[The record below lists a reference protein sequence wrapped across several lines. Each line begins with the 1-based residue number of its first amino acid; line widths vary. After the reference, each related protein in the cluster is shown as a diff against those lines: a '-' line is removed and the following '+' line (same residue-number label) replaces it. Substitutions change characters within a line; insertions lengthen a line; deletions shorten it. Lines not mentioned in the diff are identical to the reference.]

1 MDYDKIRSMSD
12 EELNIFI
19 EGLKGRSLKRC
30 TKCGAEVRKVLK
42 IENKD
47 SVQTKALCGLCN
59 GCYTEILE
67 YLELFD
73 LGWDR

>member
-12 EELNIFI
+12 GELDIFI
-19 EGLKGRSLKRC
+19 EGLKGRSLKKCTRC
-30 TKCGAEVRKVLK
+30 GKEARKVIK

-59 GCYTEILE
+59 GCYAEILE
-67 YLELFD
+67 HLELFD

>member
-1 MDYDKIRSMSD
+1 MNYDKIRGMSD
-12 EELNIFI
+12 KELTIFI
-19 EGLKGRSLKRC
+19 EGLKGRSLKKC
-30 TKCGAEVRKVLK
+30 TKCGAEVRKVIK

-59 GCYTEILE
+59 DCYEEILE

>member
-1 MDYDKIRSMSD
+1 MDYNKIRNMSD
-12 EELNIFI
+12 KELAIFI

-30 TKCGAEVRKVLK
+30 TKCGGEVRKVLK

-47 SVQTKALCGLCN
+47 SIQTKALCGLCN

>member
-1 MDYDKIRSMSD
+1 MDYEKIRKMSD
-12 EELNIFI
+12 EDLALFI

-30 TKCGAEVRKVLK
+30 TKCGAEVRKVIK

-47 SVQTKALCGLCN
+47 SVQTKSLCGLCN
-59 GCYTEILE
+59 ACYNEVLE

-73 LGWDR
+73 LGWDN

>member
-1 MDYDKIRSMSD
+1 MDYDKIRGMSD
-12 EELNIFI
+12 KELAIFI
-19 EGLKGRSLKRC
+19 EGLKGRSLKTC
-30 TKCGAEVRKVLK
+30 TKCGAEVRKVIK

-59 GCYTEILE
+59 ECYAEILE